1 MHFLFPNSVY
11 LEAVSLISCLWTL
24 YGLLEKKHLKI
35 GEVFMVLKKK
45 KLITLKAVFYV
56 GLMFQEKI
64 SMLPF
69 LMIWDLT
76 YKNSIACETLGG
88 LASSCFSSLR
98 EMGICR

>member
-45 KLITLKAVFYV
+45 KVDYIKGSILCRFDVPRENFHASIFD
-56 GLMFQEKI
+56 
-64 SMLPF
+64 
-69 LMIWDLT
+69 DLR
-76 YKNSIACETLGG
+76 LDV
-88 LASSCFSSLR
+88 
-98 EMGICR
+98 